1 MTTTDDILEH
11 FGVKGMRWGVR
22 SKRSASV
29 PTSDDATRATAIK
42 QKVKVGG
49 TKSLSNK
56 EMQDLVTR
64 MNLEQQF
71 TRLNP
76 SKTTKALKVI
86 QDILSLGGTVNQ
98 AVAFANSPAGKMMVG
113 SLRKK

>member
-1 MTTTDDILEH
+1 MKTADDILAH
-11 FGVKGMRWGVR
+11 FGVKGMKWGVR
-22 SKRSASV
+22 RSSSSSV
-29 PTSDDATRATAIK
+29 PASDDSARASSIK
-42 QKVKVGG
+42 KKVKAGG

-56 EMQDLVTR
+56 EMQDLITR

-86 QDILSLGGTVNQ
+86 QDILNLGGTVNQ
-98 AVAFANSPAGKMMVG
+98 AVAFANSPAGKMMIG
-113 SLRKK
+113 GLRKK

>member
-1 MTTTDDILEH
+1 MTTVDDSLSH

-22 SKRSASV
+22 SAS
-29 PTSDDATRATAIK
+29 PPASSDAMRTTEIK
-42 QKVKVGG
+42 NKVKVGG

-76 SKTTKALKVI
+76 SKTTKALKIV
-86 QDILSLGGTVNQ
+86 QDILNLGGTVNQ